1 MSGKITKVSDVR
13 AKTDDQLVD
22 QTGQLRREQLN
33 LRFQAA
39 SGQLQNTARVKAVRR
54 EIAKVKTVQ
63 QQRRNGASTK
73 NSGGK

>member
-22 QTGQLRREQLN
+22 QTSQLRREQLN

-63 QQRRNGASTK
+63 QQRQNGAK
-73 NSGGK
+73 NKGK

>member
-22 QTGQLRREQLN
+22 QTIQLRREQLN
-33 LRFQAA
+33 LRFQQA
-39 SGQLQNTARVKAVRR
+39 SGQLQNSARVKAVRR

-63 QQRRNGASTK
+63 QQRRSAPANK
-73 NSGGK
+73 GK